1 MTEREAEA
9 SHLQKLIQVHAH
21 VSVPNNAHHVML
33 MAVHVVEDALRPVY
47 AVVGGGI
54 AGVSCAE
61 EVIMCACSIKLGDA
75 S

>member
-1 MTEREAEA
+1 
-9 SHLQKLIQVHAH
+9 
-21 VSVPNNAHHVML
+21 ML

-75 S
+75 SWKRSGYSVYTDLLLFGMYVHVAVQMWS